1 MNMKIEEEISQTKFR
16 NPLQKAIINVI
27 FTSNWIQ
34 DRQQNFFKPYGITS
48 QQFNI
53 LRILRGQYPNGIS
66 GASIKARMMDK
77 NSDVSR
83 LLDRLE
89 AKELIEK
96 KLSPLDKRATD
107 VTISSKGLDV
117 LNEIDKKQQEF
128 DGVIAL
134 SEDEAEQLSDLLDKC
149 RSRD

>member
-1 MNMKIEEEISQTKFR
+1 MKIEEEISQTKFR

>member
-149 RSRD
+149 RGRD

>member
-1 MNMKIEEEISQTKFR
+1 MKIEEEISQTKFR
-16 NPLQKAIINVI
+16 NTLQKAIINVI

-34 DRQQNFFKPYGITS
+34 DRQQSFFKPYGITA

-53 LRILRGQYPNGIS
+53 LRILRGQHPNGIS

-89 AKELIEK
+89 VKELIEK

-107 VTISSKGLDV
+107 VTISAKGMEV
-117 LNEIDKKQQEF
+117 LNEIDKKQKEF

-134 SEDEAEQLSDLLDKC
+134 SDDEAEQLSDLLDKC
-149 RSRD
+149 RG